1 MAGPGLRCSTSRTCR
16 NGASDAA
23 ADRDQ
28 AMSTRVLV
36 VDDTVVFRRIVS
48 DALAGAPGVDVVGT
62 ASNGRLAIAR
72 MAALKPD
79 LVTLDIE
86 MPEMNGIE
94 VLEAMAAGG
103 MKAGVIMLS
112 SLTVR
117 GGEMTVRALELGA
130 FDFLTKPE
138 GGNVEANLS
147 QLRTRLLPMIRAFE
161 RRREIRA
168 ILNGEGSGHTP
179 VAVPPSL
186 AEPAVALRRPI
197 RGLRWTGPPMVLI
210 GVSTGGPGALAKL
223 VPALPG
229 NLGAPVFIVQH
240 MPAMFTQPLAESLD
254 KKSAIRVKEAQDGE
268 AAQANYAY
276 LAPGGRQMKLAAGPK
291 GEIILRI
298 TDDPP
303 ENGCRP
309 AVDYL
314 FRSAAL
320 HFPGR
325 SVAAILTGMGN
336 DGTDGLRMLKRG
348 GCYSIAQ
355 DEASCVVFGMPKEAI
370 QAGVVDT
377 VAPLEMI
384 GAAIVQSVREVQA

>member
-1 MAGPGLRCSTSRTCR
+1 M
-16 NGASDAA
+16 
-23 ADRDQ
+23 
-28 AMSTRVLV
+28 
-36 VDDTVVFRRIVS
+36 DDTAVFRRIVS
-48 DALAGAPGVDVVGT
+48 DALAGVPGVEVVGT
-62 ASNGRLAIAR
+62 AGNGRLAMAR
-72 MAALKPD
+72 IAALQPD

-94 VLEAMAAGG
+94 VLSAMAAAG
-103 MKAGVIMLS
+103 MPAGVIMLS
-112 SLTVR
+112 ALTVR

-130 FDFLTKPE
+130 FDFVTKPE
-138 GGNVEANLS
+138 GANAEANLS
-147 QLRTRLLPMIRAFE
+147 HLRARLLPMVRSFE
-161 RRREIRA
+161 RRREIRT
-168 ILNGEGSGHTP
+168 ILRGASPEYTVMEAP
-179 VAVPPSL
+179 VAPP
-186 AEPAVALRRPI
+186 PAPPPRAARSLRR
-197 RGLRWTGPPMVLI
+197 TGPPVVLI

-229 NLGAPVFIVQH
+229 DLGAPVLIVQH
-240 MPAMFTQPLAESLD
+240 MPAMFTQPLAASLD
-254 KKSAIRVKEAQDGE
+254 KKSAIRVKEAEDGE
-268 AAQANYAY
+268 TAQANRAY
-276 LAPGGRQMKLAAGPK
+276 VAPGGRHMKLAAGPK

-325 SVAAILTGMGN
+325 SVAAILTGMGA

-348 GCYSIAQ
+348 GCFSIAQ

-370 QAGVVDT
+370 QAGVVDM
-377 VAPLEMI
+377 VAPLDAI
-384 GAAIVQSVREVQA
+384 GAAIVRSVREVRA

>member
-1 MAGPGLRCSTSRTCR
+1 
-16 NGASDAA
+16 
-23 ADRDQ
+23 
-28 AMSTRVLV
+28 MSIRILV

-48 DALAGAPGVDVVGT
+48 DALAGLPGVEVVGT
-62 ASNGRLAIAR
+62 ASNGRLAMSR
-72 MAALKPD
+72 LAALQPD

-94 VLEAMAAGG
+94 VLEAMAATGIQTG
-103 MKAGVIMLS
+103 AIMLS

-138 GGNVEANLS
+138 GGTSEANLLH
-147 QLRTRLLPMIRAFE
+147 LRTRLLPMIQAFG

-168 ILNGEGSGHTP
+168 ILRGNRPP
-179 VAVPPSL
+179 VVDVPPPL
-186 AEPAVALRRPI
+186 PPAAMPGAARRLRR
-197 RGLRWTGPPMVLI
+197 TGPPLVLI
-210 GVSTGGPGALAKL
+210 GVSTGGPGALAHL

-229 NLGAPVFIVQH
+229 DLGAPVFIVQH
-240 MPAMFTQPLAESLD
+240 MPAMFTAPLAASLD
-254 KKSAIRVKEAQDGE
+254 KKSAIRVKEALDGE
-268 AAQANYAY
+268 AAQPNCAY
-276 LAPGGRQMKLAAGPK
+276 VAPGGRQMKLTANPQGAV
-291 GEIILRI
+291 ILRI

-336 DGTDGLRMLKRG
+336 DGTEGLRMLKRG
-348 GCYSIAQ
+348 GCFAIAQ
-355 DEASCVVFGMPKEAI
+355 DEASCVVYGMPKEAI
-370 QAGVVDT
+370 QAGVIDTVVPLDT
-377 VAPLEMI
+377 VAGI
-384 GAAIVQSVREVQA
+384 ISRSVREARA

>member
-1 MAGPGLRCSTSRTCR
+1 M
-16 NGASDAA
+16 
-23 ADRDQ
+23 
-28 AMSTRVLV
+28 RVLV

-48 DALAGAPGVDVVGT
+48 EALAGVPGVEVVGT
-62 ASNGRLAIAR
+62 ASNGKLAMARIADLR
-72 MAALKPD
+72 PD
-79 LVTLDIE
+79 LVTLDVE

-94 VLEAMAAGG
+94 VLEAMAAAGIG
-103 MKAGVIMLS
+103 IGVIMLS

-138 GGNVEANLS
+138 GGSAETNRGL
-147 QLRTRLLPMIRAFE
+147 LRARLLPMIRAFE
-161 RRREIRA
+161 SRREIRA
-168 ILNGEGSGHTP
+168 ILSGAKSRP
-179 VAVPPSL
+179 APPSAL
-186 AEPAVALRRPI
+186 PALSAATVVRQPFVRS
-197 RGLRWTGPPMVLI
+197 RTSGPPLVLI
-210 GVSTGGPGALAKL
+210 GVSTGGPGALTKL
-223 VPALPG
+223 MPSLPG
-229 NLGAPVFIVQH
+229 DLGAPVFIVQH
-240 MPAMFTQPLAESLD
+240 MPAMFTQPLAASLD

-268 AAQANYAY
+268 AAQPNRAY
-276 LAPGGRQMKLAAGPK
+276 VAPGGRQMKLAAGPK
-291 GEIILRI
+291 GEIVLRI

-336 DGTDGLRMLKRG
+336 DGTEGLRLLKRG
-348 GCYSIAQ
+348 GCFSIAQ

-377 VAPLEMI
+377 VAPLDAI
-384 GAAIVQSVREVQA
+384 GAAIVRSVREGRA

>member
-1 MAGPGLRCSTSRTCR
+1 MSQHVSQRV
-16 NGASDAA
+16 
-23 ADRDQ
+23 
-28 AMSTRVLV
+28 STRVLV
-36 VDDTVVFRRIVS
+36 VDDTALFRRIVS
-48 DALAGAPGVDVVGT
+48 EALTGMPGVEVVGT
-62 ASNGRLAIAR
+62 ASNGRLAMAR
-72 MAALKPD
+72 MAALQPD

-94 VLEAMAAGG
+94 VLEAMSTASLN
-103 MKAGVIMLS
+103 AGVIMLS

-130 FDFLTKPE
+130 FDFLTKPD
-138 GGNVEANLS
+138 GGTQAANLTH
-147 QLRTRLLPMIRAFE
+147 LRSRLLPMVRAFE
-161 RRREIRA
+161 RRREIRS
-168 ILNGEGSGHTP
+168 ILNGGAAQPAPETIPGRLVAPATP
-179 VAVPPSL
+179 LHRPQRA
-186 AEPAVALRRPI
+186 ARRS
-197 RGLRWTGPPMVLI
+197 GPPLVLI

-229 NLGAPVFIVQH
+229 DLGAPVFIVQH
-240 MPAMFTQPLAESLD
+240 MPALFTQPLAESLN
-254 KKSAIRVKEAQDGE
+254 KKSALRVKEAADGE
-268 AAQANYAY
+268 AAEKNCVY
-276 LAPGGRQMKLAAGPK
+276 LAPGGRQMKLSAGPK
-291 GEIILRI
+291 GEIVLRI
-298 TDDPP
+298 TDDPA

-325 SVAAILTGMGN
+325 SVAAILTGMGS

-348 GCYSIAQ
+348 GCFSIAQ

-384 GAAIVQSVREVQA
+384 SAAIVNSVREVRA